1 MFVEWDV
8 ENVLYLL
15 VDKVVKTVNK
25 KTNQRVP
32 NRRESH
38 WATFKVKVLNELL
51 YTEKLQ
57 YAVADQFK
65 ISPGNGFKMIE
76 KGSSVRSRDDQQEKS
91 PEVVINTKVFTII
104 QHSANYLQRNSG
116 KGKSYKL

>member
-38 WATFKVKVLNELL
+38 WATFKVKALNELL

-65 ISPGNGFKMIE
+65 ISQGMVSKWL
-76 KGSSVRSRDDQQEKS
+76 KK
-91 PEVVINTKVFTII
+91 EVLFEALMVNKK
-104 QHSANYLQRNSG
+104 NLL
-116 KGKSYKL
+116 K